1 MEKDELLKRVLM
13 MQRLQGMETEPISA
27 EDPYAS
33 MEKDQLISMIHFL
46 VKREDERAQE
56 NQELKDMVKDL
67 RDTHKQDVKTQTNLL
82 KSIDRLTNQVADL
95 TTQNKTLQQKV
106 NDLLSQISV
115 GNKVRFGSTSQKGT
129 KKKAAPVQDRE
140 KDQDDFDGTN
150 GAAMSSNQQADTAP
164 ADETESAGQARR
176 SFEYRKGMKYQT
188 MFADDRIVHES
199 DKNLLPEGATYIRS
213 EYKSSY
219 DQVSYIV
226 QHDYEIIIY
235 KDKDGIMRKGYFP
248 KVSAE
253 SENETVMDRFP
264 GTHASCSLL
273 ANLVFNKYHMNT
285 PVYREMVRLLN
296 NKMNVSRNT
305 VYNWFVKGSEHLKKV
320 LPVLKEKLLAKGA
333 VVNCDET
340 WCRVKVAGK
349 YGKKYIWC
357 MVNKEAKVAV
367 YFYDDGSRGRQ
378 VLRDFLGETEISA
391 LQSDGFNVYMYLDK
405 ELVDVDHLCC
415 LAHARAKFKY
425 AQEQGKD
432 ADAEYFITSIGR
444 LYDLEEQ
451 YRLRHL
457 TPQQIQQERQGEQTS
472 KIIQRMRQ
480 RLDKLLADTI
490 GMRGYLM
497 HKALNYLKSFWNQ
510 LILYLKDGRYS
521 IDNTL
526 AERTL
531 RPMTVER
538 KNSLTFGSHDGV
550 EVSVIYH
557 TFIETCKMCGVST
570 LEYFK
575 EFFKAI
581 MQGRTDYERS
591 ACRLL
596 PSGRKNML
604 PMTIGIK
611 NN

>member
-1 MEKDELLKRVLM
+1 

-56 NQELKDMVKDL
+56 NQELKDMVKEL
-67 RDTHKQDVKTQTNLL
+67 RDTHKQDVKTQASLLKTQSNLM
-82 KSIDRLTNQVADL
+82 KSIDNLTNQVSDL
-95 TTQNKTLQQKV
+95 TTQNKSLQQKV

-115 GNKVRFGSTSQKGT
+115 GNKVRFGSKSQKGI
-129 KKKAAPVQDRE
+129 KKNAVPVQDRE
-140 KDQDDFDGTN
+140 KDKDDFDGTN
-150 GAAMSSNQQADTAP
+150 GTAMSSTFQADAATVDA
-164 ADETESAGQARR
+164 ETEPAEQSQK
-176 SFEYRKGMKYQT
+176 SYENRKGLKYQT
-188 MFADDRIVHES
+188 MNADRREIHES
-199 DKNLLPEGATYIRS
+199 DRNLLPEGATYLWS

-226 QHDYEIIIY
+226 QHDYEIIVY
-235 KDKDGIMRKGYFP
+235 KDKNGKMCCGYFP
-248 KVSAE
+248 KADEPSVI
-253 SENETVMDRFP
+253 DCFP
-264 GTHASCSLL
+264 GTHASSSLL

-296 NKMNVSRNT
+296 NRMNMSRNT
-305 VYNWFVKGSEHLKKV
+305 VYNWFVKGSKHLNKV

-340 WCRVKVAGK
+340 WCRVKVKGK

-367 YFYDDGSRGRQ
+367 YFYDDGSRGRK
-378 VLRDFLGETEISA
+378 VLRDFLGETKIDA
-391 LQSDGFNVYMYLDK
+391 LQSDGFNVYMYLDN

-415 LAHARAKFKY
+415 FAHARAKFQY
-425 AQEQGKD
+425 AFEQGKD
-432 ADAEYFITSIGR
+432 ADAEYFIRLIGW
-444 LYDLEEQ
+444 LYDQEEQ

-457 TPQQIQQERQGEQTS
+457 TPEQIRKERQGEKTAKVISQ
-472 KIIQRMRQ
+472 IRQ
-480 RLDKLLADTI
+480 RLDKLLADGN
-490 GMRGYLM
+490 GMRGDLM
-497 HKALNYLKSFWNQ
+497 QKALNYLNSFWNQ
-510 LILYLKDGRYS
+510 LILYLKDGRYN
-521 IDNTL
+521 IDNSL

-538 KNSLTFGSHDGV
+538 KNSLTFGSHAGAK
-550 EVSVIYH
+550 VSVIYH

-581 MQGRTDYERS
+581 MQGRKDYE
-591 ACRLL
+591 
-596 PSGRKNML
+596 NML

-611 NN
+611 K

>member
-1 MEKDELLKRVLM
+1 MLNV
-13 MQRLQGMETEPISA
+13 

-46 VKREDERAQE
+46 VKREDERTQE
-56 NQELKDMVKDL
+56 NQELKEMVKEL

-82 KSIDRLTNQVADL
+82 KSIDNLTSQVADL

-115 GNKVRFGSTSQKGT
+115 GNKVRFGSKSQKGV
-129 KKKAAPVQDRE
+129 KKNAAPAQDRE
-140 KDQDDFDGTN
+140 KDKDDFDGTN
-150 GAAMSSNQQADTAP
+150 GASMTSVSQVEDVQP
-164 ADETESAGQARR
+164 VETETAEPSQK
-176 SFEYRKGMKYQT
+176 SYDYRKGLKYQT
-188 MFADDRIVHES
+188 MNADNRIVHES
-199 DKNLLPEGATYIRS
+199 DVNLLPEGSTVIKSVYESTY
-213 EYKSSY
+213 E
-219 DQVSYIV
+219 QVSYIV
-226 QHDYEIIIY
+226 QHDYEMIIY
-235 KDKDGIMRKGYFP
+235 KDKDGVMRKGYFP
-248 KVSAE
+248 KAEESAE
-253 SENETVMDRFP
+253 IDRIP

-305 VYNWFVKGSEHLKKV
+305 VYNWFVKGSEYLNKV
-320 LPVLKEKLLAKGA
+320 PPILKERLLAKGA

-357 MVNKEAKVAV
+357 MVNKEAKIAV

-378 VLRDFLGETEISA
+378 VLRDFLDKTEIDA
-391 LQSDGFNVYMYLDK
+391 LQSDGFNVYLYLDK

-425 AQEQGKD
+425 ALEQGKD
-432 ADAEYFITSIGR
+432 EEAEYFIRNIGR

-457 TPQQIQQERQGEQTS
+457 TPEQIQQERQGEKS
-472 KIIQRMRQ
+472 GKIISQIRQ
-480 RLDKLLADTI
+480 RLDKLLADGN
-490 GMRGYLM
+490 GMRGDLM
-497 HKALNYLKSFWNQ
+497 QKALNYLKSFWDQ
-510 LILYLKDGRYS
+510 LILYLKDGRYC
-521 IDNTL
+521 IDRSALPLGSSKNSL

-538 KNSLTFGSHDGV
+538 KNSLTFGSHAGAK
-550 EVSVIYH
+550 VSVIYH

-581 MQGRTDYERS
+581 MQGRTDYE
-591 ACRLL
+591 
-596 PSGRKNML
+596 NML

-611 NN
+611 KY